1 MNKIVIVGNGP
12 SLVSKI
18 KDIIDLD
25 IQIINIEELEK
36 DDNQLNL
43 NTCDLENYSDFY
55 AEKNNEFTK
64 ISKKNIKS
72 ESHSVKQKT
81 KNYKRRGL
89 IR

>member
-1 MNKIVIVGNGP
+1 MNKIVIVGNG
-12 SLVSKI
+12 SGLVSKI
-18 KDIIDLD
+18 RDIIDLN
-25 IQIINIEELEK
+25 IQIINIEELGK

-43 NTCDLENYSDFY
+43 SICDLENYSDFY
-55 AEKNNEFTK
+55 VEKNNEFTK

>member
-1 MNKIVIVGNGP
+1 MNKIVIVGNWS

-18 KDIIDLD
+18 KDIIDLN
-25 IQIINIEELEK
+25 IQIINIEELGK

-43 NTCDLENYSDFY
+43 SICDLENYSDFY